1 LLEVNVFSRH
11 KIKSPYVTAF
21 INTSVPTEND
31 KTRLLL
37 GLKTEKP
44 LVLSGRGWLFLF
56 GGGGL
61 LNNAVT
67 IRDWIASNYLLTEKS
82 EKICKQTVMI

>member
-1 LLEVNVFSRH
+1 MNVFSRH

-31 KTRLLL
+31 KT
-37 GLKTEKP
+37 P
-44 LVLSGRGWLFLF
+44 LTSGSEYREGPRVAWSGVSFFLCVE
-56 GGGGL
+56 GGGV

-67 IRDWIASNYLLTEKS
+67 ITDWIASNYLLTDKS
-82 EKICKQTVMI
+82 EKICNKRS

>member
-31 KTRLLL
+31 KT
-37 GLKTEKP
+37 P
-44 LVLSGRGWLFLF
+44 LTSGFEDREGPLAAWSGMPSFLW
-56 GGGGL
+56 GGG
-61 LNNAVT
+61 V
-67 IRDWIASNYLLTEKS
+67 I
-82 EKICKQTVMI
+82 